1 MTRAF
6 RPMLIAL
13 FAAIALT
20 ACGNKG
26 PLVLPDKAPQTQ
38 PQKPAT
44 SPAPAPESGKR

>member
-1 MTRAF
+1 MTRVF
-6 RPMLIAL
+6 RLMLIAL

-26 PLVLPDKAPQTQ
+26 PLVLPDKTPQ
-38 PQKPAT
+38 PQKPVT